1 MRKCLI
7 LYLTCIIIVIHGFHI
22 TRYPINSRKLQPLSC
37 VSMSIDEIKAE
48 LDLRGVDY
56 SECISKNDLLE
67 LMKTTRESGKA
78 DPSILNKFNQ
88 VTKESDMKLDE
99 LLDSD
104 IASDFTAEDGS
115 LPGGMSPQMM
125 KALAKDPEILSM
137 LQNPKMQ
144 EIMQAG

>member
-1 MRKCLI
+1 
-7 LYLTCIIIVIHGFHI
+7 
-22 TRYPINSRKLQPLSC
+22 
-37 VSMSIDEIKAE
+37 MSIDEIKAE

-104 IASDFTAEDGS
+104 IASDFTAKDGS